1 MKKIGVLLVTL
12 ALTLA
17 PASIMA
23 QTAQGKPQTV
33 CPVLSGNIDKNV
45 YVDYKGHRIYFCC
58 KGCDTEFK
66 KDPEKYLKKME
77 SQGVTLEKIPAA
89 AGKSGK

>member
-1 MKKIGVLLVTL
+1 MKKIGLKMATVAL
-12 ALTLA
+12 ALIVAA
-17 PASIMA
+17 PVPA
-23 QTAQGKPQTV
+23 QEKTQTT
-33 CPVLSGNIDKNV
+33 CPVLDGNINKNI

-77 SQGVTLEKIPAA
+77 SQGITPEKSPAA
-89 AGKSGK
+89 AGKSAQ